1 MQNKL
6 RIYSILGAVALLLL
20 FFVSILSGFYTIEL
34 ESMGLLLRNIF
45 SSEVHPN
52 PTDAYIFYEVRLPRT
67 IMGIVMGCG
76 LAISGAS
83 LQGMFK
89 NPLATPSIIGI
100 TSGAALFAAI
110 SIVLGSSIKAVLP
123 EYFHYMLLSLAAFLG
138 AILVMF
144 LVYNISFKDGKTH
157 VVIML
162 LAGVA
167 ISALAEAITGYLTFI
182 SNEEELRDL
191 TFWRLGS
198 LGAANWNKVGILT
211 LITGISCFF
220 LLKNGKALNA
230 MMLGEENAQHL
241 GINIKRHHAA
251 IIWFSSLIV
260 GTSVAFAGTIGFV
273 GLIVPYILRLL
284 IRSDYRVILPLSALY
299 GSVLLLGAD
308 IFSRTFMAPVEIPIG
323 VITATMGAPVFIMI
337 LIRFKKSL

>member
-1 MQNKL
+1 MLNKAQ
-6 RIYSILGAVALLLL
+6 IYTIIGGLLLL
-20 FFVSILSGFYTIEL
+20 SLAVTSIVSGFYTITL
-34 ESMGLLLRNIF
+34 DNLGLLIRSMFDDSIQTD
-45 SSEVHPN
+45 
-52 PTDAYIFYEVRLPRT
+52 PTDRYIFYQVRLPRT
-67 IMGIVMGCG
+67 IMGMIMGCG

-89 NPLATPSIIGI
+89 NPLATPGIIGI
-100 TSGAALFAAI
+100 TAGSALFAAI
-110 SIVLGSSIKAVLP
+110 SIVLGGTIKAFLP
-123 EYFHYMLLSLAAFLG
+123 EYVHYMLLSISAFIG
-138 AILVMF
+138 ALLVMF

-182 SNEEELRDL
+182 SDDEQLRDL

-198 LGAANWNKVGILT
+198 LGAANWNKVIILA
-211 LITGISCFF
+211 IVTGISCFF

-241 GINIKRHHAA
+241 GINIKRHHSS

-284 IRSDYRVILPLSALY
+284 IRSDHRIILPLSALY
-299 GSVLLLGAD
+299 GGVLLLAAD
-308 IFSRTFMAPVEIPIG
+308 IFSRTAIAPVEIPIG
-323 VITATMGAPVFIMI
+323 VITATLGAPIFIII
-337 LIRFKKSL
+337 LIRFKKSM

>member
-1 MQNKL
+1 MLNKAQ
-6 RIYSILGAVALLLL
+6 IYTIIGGLLLL
-20 FFVSILSGFYTIEL
+20 SLAVTSIVSGFYTITL
-34 ESMGLLLRNIF
+34 DNLGLLIRSLFDDNIQTD
-45 SSEVHPN
+45 
-52 PTDAYIFYEVRLPRT
+52 PTDRYIFYQVRLPRT
-67 IMGIVMGCG
+67 IMGMIMGCG

-89 NPLATPSIIGI
+89 NPLATPGIIGI
-100 TSGAALFAAI
+100 TAGSALFAAI
-110 SIVLGSSIKAVLP
+110 SIVLGGTIKAFLP
-123 EYFHYMLLSLAAFLG
+123 EYVHYMLLSISAFIG
-138 AILVMF
+138 ALLVMF

-182 SNEEELRDL
+182 SDDEQLRDL

-198 LGAANWNKVGILT
+198 LGAANWNKVIILA
-211 LITGISCFF
+211 IVTGISCFF

-241 GINIKRHHAA
+241 GINIKRHHSS

-284 IRSDYRVILPLSALY
+284 IRSDHRIILPLSALY
-299 GSVLLLGAD
+299 GGVLLLAAD
-308 IFSRTFMAPVEIPIG
+308 IFSRTAIAPVEIPIG
-323 VITATMGAPVFIMI
+323 VITATLGAPIFIII
-337 LIRFKKSL
+337 LIRFKKSM

>member
-1 MQNKL
+1 
-6 RIYSILGAVALLLL
+6 
-20 FFVSILSGFYTIEL
+20 
-34 ESMGLLLRNIF
+34 
-45 SSEVHPN
+45 
-52 PTDAYIFYEVRLPRT
+52 
-67 IMGIVMGCG
+67 MGCG

-89 NPLATPSIIGI
+89 NPLATPGIIGI
-100 TSGAALFAAI
+100 TAGSALFAAI
-110 SIVLGSSIKAVLP
+110 SIVLGSSIKAFLP
-123 EYFHYMLLSLAAFLG
+123 EYAHYMLLSVSAFIG
-138 AILVMF
+138 ALLVMF

-182 SNEEELRDL
+182 SDDEQLRDL

-198 LGAANWNKVGILT
+198 LGAANWNKVIILA
-211 LITGISCFF
+211 IVTGISCFF

-241 GINIKRHHAA
+241 GINIKRHHSS

-284 IRSDYRVILPLSALY
+284 IRSDHRIILPLSALY

-308 IFSRTFMAPVEIPIG
+308 IFSRTAIAPVEIPIG
-323 VITATMGAPVFIMI
+323 VITATLGAPIFIII
-337 LIRFKKSL
+337 LIRFKKSM

>member
-1 MQNKL
+1 MLSKTQVYT
-6 RIYSILGAVALLLL
+6 IIGGVLLLVL
-20 FFVSILSGFYTIEL
+20 AITSIVSGFYTITL
-34 ESMGLLLRNIF
+34 DNLGLLIRGIF
-45 SSEVHPN
+45 DSNVQTD
-52 PTDAYIFYEVRLPRT
+52 PTDEYIFYQVRLPRT
-67 IMGIVMGCG
+67 LMGMIMGCG

-89 NPLATPSIIGI
+89 NPLATPGIIGI
-100 TSGAALFAAI
+100 TAGSALFAAI
-110 SIVLGSSIKAVLP
+110 SIVLGSSIKAFLP
-123 EYFHYMLLSLAAFLG
+123 EYVHYMLLSVSAFIG
-138 AILVMF
+138 ALLVMF

-157 VVIML
+157 VLIML

-182 SNEEELRDL
+182 SDDEQLRDL

-198 LGAANWNKVGILT
+198 LGAANWNKVIILA
-211 LITGISCFF
+211 IVTGISCFF

-241 GINIKRHHAA
+241 GINIKRHHAS
-251 IIWFSSLIV
+251 IIWFSSFIV

-284 IRSDYRVILPLSALY
+284 IRSDHRIILPLSALY

-308 IFSRTFMAPVEIPIG
+308 IFSRTAIAPVEIPIG
-323 VITATMGAPVFIMI
+323 VITATLGAPVFIII